1 MRGLLLWRS
10 SLPKR
15 ARGFSLVELLAVA
28 GATMLMGALAV
39 SAYRTYMVRA
49 QIAAGVAGAAGVQ
62 ARVVRAFKRDGTPP
76 RDRHAANLPADAAN
90 EVTAYVE
97 SVEIVDGRVELR
109 FGQRAAEAIKGRV
122 LSLTPFET
130 AEQEVVWV
138 CGNRRPGVGLQPMGF
153 AAGGRQATQ
162 VPTTIDARYLPSMC
176 R

>member
-1 MRGLLLWRS
+1 
-10 SLPKR
+10 
-15 ARGFSLVELLAVA
+15 
-28 GATMLMGALAV
+28 MLMGALAV
-39 SAYRTYMVRA
+39 SAYRTYTIRA

-62 ARVVRAFKRDGTPP
+62 ARIVRAFKRDGTPP
-76 RDRHAANLPADAAN
+76 RDRHAANLPADAVN

-97 SVEIVDGRVELR
+97 FVESIEIVDGRVELR

-138 CGNRRPGVGLQPMGF
+138 CGNRRAGVGLQPMGF
-153 AAGGRQATQ
+153 AAGGPQAAQ
-162 VPTTIDARYLPSMC
+162 VSTTIDARYLPSTC